1 MKEKSADEIMDCI
14 NNFENHYKVLDKSF
28 KEEFSKNE
36 LKWDWFAENII
47 GVTFYDTELSIKWG
61 KLLYKTVTSILDGT
75 QSKVLSEMYEE
86 YLICLNLIGEDNL
99 EWGTSIRYCWFDNSQ
114 EEYIKN
120 LENAIKQVEVIY
132 E

>member
-1 MKEKSADEIMDCI
+1 MKEKTDDEIMDCV
-14 NNFENHYKVLDKSF
+14 NNFENYYEVLDKSF

-86 YLICLNLIGEDNL
+86 YLICLNLIGTDNL
-99 EWGTSIRYCWFDNSQ
+99 EWGTSIRYCWFDK